1 MKRLWLCVGIL
12 LCGITVAAAEAD
24 NPAEVEEQEEEL
36 EILERNIRLDFK
48 AVPLDPG
55 DKGIYIVTA
64 SPDYETS
71 VRHEG
76 NDARIFFEVSG
87 EVKLLDDGRIF
98 VSYEANTIINSNDQE
113 TEFGFRS
120 SVILKPGQELG
131 VSRMGDKT
139 FMIRASY
146 VDATGAPE

>member
-12 LCGITVAAAEAD
+12 VCGMTVAAAD
-24 NPAEVEEQEEEL
+24 NPAEAQEQEEEL
-36 EILERNIRLDFK
+36 EVLGRNIRLDFK
-48 AVPLDPG
+48 AVPLEPG
-55 DKGIYIVTA
+55 DNGIYIITA
-64 SPDYETS
+64 SPEYETS
-71 VRHEG
+71 IRLEG
-76 NDARIFFEVSG
+76 VDGKIFFEVSG
-87 EVKLLDDGRIF
+87 EVRLLDDGRIF
-98 VSYEANTIINSNDQE
+98 VRYEANTIINSNDQE

-146 VDATGAPE
+146 VDATGASE